1 MEKLQTM
8 TINSSSLSSEK
19 IIRHV
24 LTNASQAI
32 SFLEMHL
39 KAKGFTFQRDYEIG
53 NYCFDFFNSQYN
65 IAIEIDGYINESY
78 DVFNTDQ
85 FKKLNIHS
93 LGITVFRFTDYQIL
107 TDIEEVIRAIKN
119 HIKAIPS

>member
-1 MEKLQTM
+1 M
-8 TINSSSLSSEK
+8 TINSSNLSSEK

-32 SFLEMHL
+32 SFLEHHL
-39 KAKGFTFQRDYEIG
+39 KAKGFTFQRDFEID
-53 NYCFDFFNSQYN
+53 NYHFDFFNPQYN
-65 IAIEIDGYINESY
+65 VAIEIDGYINESY

-93 LGITVFRFTDYQIL
+93 LGISVFRFTDYQIL
-107 TDIEEVIRAIKN
+107 TDIDEVIRAIKN
-119 HIKAIPS
+119 HIKTTTS

>member
-1 MEKLQTM
+1 M
-8 TINSSSLSSEK
+8 TVNSSSLSSEK

-32 SFLEMHL
+32 SFLEMNL
-39 KAKGFTFQRDYEIG
+39 IAKGFIFQRDYEIG
-53 NYCFDFFNSQYN
+53 NYCFDFFNPQYK

-93 LGITVFRFTDYQIL
+93 LGISVFRFTDYQIL

-119 HIKAIPS
+119 HIKTIPS